1 MIGVLPAE
9 FRGLFSQRTML
20 GRRSETRI
28 SPDRMRAMDLV
39 FDIATSME
47 FWRRVYPA
55 DRVPKPAGS
64 VTMGDCACS
73 RKDVERLL
81 PAWATDDFLAPLG
94 GVVHVTVFDV
104 REKRKSAT
112 CVVHVRNGRLP
123 EGSHYRLNDSAL
135 IASPAFIFLCAATVL
150 NFSALVALGCELCG
164 FYGFDSSRSRG
175 FRKRRAPLLTVE
187 RLRAFLEQARHYR
200 GWKTATRALPFIVER
215 SASPMETFDV
225 LAMCLPYRYGGY
237 SLRKPIMNEAVEL
250 TSKAAHVAKR
260 SVCYPDMCYIDAK
273 RRLKVDIEHHGKF
286 DHSTDDDWD
295 SDRARVNGLK
305 EMGFEVIELTNSQ
318 VKDLETFEIIIQR
331 IAKLIGKQVRK
342 EHCGATPA
350 RLEFRRAVIEWN
362 RSYGRLS

>member
-1 MIGVLPAE
+1 MEDGDEGAPFHRRALGVSH
-9 FRGLFSQRTML
+9 G
-20 GRRSETRI
+20 
-28 SPDRMRAMDLV
+28 
-39 FDIATSME
+39 
-47 FWRRVYPA
+47 
-55 DRVPKPAGS
+55 
-64 VTMGDCACS
+64 
-73 RKDVERLL
+73 
-81 PAWATDDFLAPLG
+81 
-94 GVVHVTVFDV
+94 DV
-104 REKRKSAT
+104 R
-112 CVVHVRNGRLP
+112 
-123 EGSHYRLNDSAL
+123 
-135 IASPAFIFLCAATVL
+135 
-150 NFSALVALGCELCG
+150 
-164 FYGFDSSRSRG
+164 
-175 FRKRRAPLLTVE
+175 RAG
-187 RLRAFLEQARHYR
+187 H
-200 GWKTATRALPFIVER
+200 
-215 SASPMETFDV
+215 V
-225 LAMCLPYRYGGY
+225 LAVSLRGY

-286 DHSTDDDWD
+286 DHSIDDDWD